1 MIRRCLSLAL
11 ALALLVAVGA
21 LPLQSAAPPPPP
33 IGPGSDPAAVA
44 LDKGLMEEIQKNSE
58 LMKNLR
64 HLSDSIG
71 PRLTGSANLEKA
83 NHWTAEVMRGYGLT
97 NVRLEAWTIPEGWER
112 GPATAR
118 LLSEPHV
125 NKPIPVASSAWSP
138 GTKGKVEGEVVYLKA
153 ESIKDLEKYKGKLK
167 NAIVLMRPPSQV
179 PKLEQIIGKSAAERD
194 RTKGGPG
201 GPGGPGLRQ
210 RGDFGKRNFSELA
223 AFRRELSAFL
233 AKEGAAAMLSDSGK
247 PLGLLMTG
255 GGWGGR
261 GGAPGEKEGDR
272 ASATNRL
279 PSINVAHNHYDLL
292 YRLATNPNGPRP
304 RMELE
309 VSNKFIPGPVK
320 VFNTVGE
327 LKGSEKPDEYVVVGA
342 HLDSWDLGTG
352 TTDNGTGTSVVL
364 ETARVLAKS
373 PIKPKRTIVFALFS
387 GEEQG
392 LHGSRE
398 FVRQHKDL
406 LAKTSVALVHDT
418 GTGRVRGIGT
428 GGGRAGYVGVMERE
442 LASLKELG
450 VSEFTGAVGGGSD
463 HQSFASAT
471 VPGFMLTQDMSY
483 YSYTHHTQ
491 ADTFDAAIEPNLIQG
506 AQVMAVTAMRIAN
519 LNTLLPRTAGRQM
532 GMGMGGRGGRGKE

>member
-1 MIRRCLSLAL
+1 MTRRCLSLAL
-11 ALALLVAVGA
+11 ALALLAFVGT

-33 IGPGSDPAAVA
+33 AGPGSDPAAVA
-44 LDKGLMEEIQKNSE
+44 LDKSLMEEIKKHSE

-71 PRLTGSANLEKA
+71 PRLTGSTNLEKA
-83 NHWTAEVMRGYGLT
+83 NQWTAEVMRGYGLT

-125 NKPIPVASSAWSP
+125 GKPIAIASSAWAP
-138 GTKGKVEGEVVYLKA
+138 GTKGKVEGEVVYLKV
-153 ESIKDLEKYKGKLK
+153 ESVKDFDKYKGKLK
-167 NAIVLMRPPSQV
+167 NTIVLMRPPSQV
-179 PKLEQIIGKSAAERD
+179 PKLEQIIGKTAAERD
-194 RTKGGPG
+194 RSKGGAG
-201 GPGGPGLRQ
+201 AGGLRQ
-210 RGDFGKRNFSELA
+210 RGEFGKRNMSELA
-223 AFRRELSAFL
+223 AFQRELSAFL
-233 AKEGAAAMLSDSGK
+233 VKEGVAATLSDSGK

-255 GGWGGR
+255 GGWGR
-261 GGAPGEKEGDR
+261 GGAPGEKGDDR
-272 ASATNRL
+272 ASASNRL
-279 PSINVAHNHYDLL
+279 PRVNVAHNHYDLL
-292 YRLATNPNGPRP
+292 YRMATNPTGPRP
-304 RMELE
+304 RLELE

-327 LKGSEKPDEYVVVGA
+327 IKGGEKPDEYVVVGA

-352 TTDNGTGTSVVL
+352 TTDNGTGTSVIL

-373 PIKPKRTIVFALFS
+373 PIKPKRTVVFVLFS

-392 LHGSRE
+392 LHGSKE
-398 FVRQHKDL
+398 FVRKHKDL

-418 GTGRVRGIGT
+418 GTGRVTGIGT

-442 LASLKELG
+442 LVSLKDLG
-450 VSEFTGAVGGGSD
+450 VTDFTAAVGGGSD

-483 YSYTHHTQ
+483 YRYTHHTQ
-491 ADTFDAAIEPNLIQG
+491 ADLFDAAIEPNLIQG

-519 LNTLLPRTAGRQM
+519 LNLLLPRTAGRQ
-532 GMGMGGRGGRGKE
+532 GMGGRGR